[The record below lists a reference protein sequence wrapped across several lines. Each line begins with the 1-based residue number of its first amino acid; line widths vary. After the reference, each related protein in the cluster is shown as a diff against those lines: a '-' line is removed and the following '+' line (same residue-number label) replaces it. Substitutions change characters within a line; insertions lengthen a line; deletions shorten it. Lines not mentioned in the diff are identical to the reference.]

1 MRCPRCGSEKLVA
14 IINADVQVPV
24 EGPDRLHL
32 STTGVG
38 SVNFMDD
45 PRSLV
50 CPECG
55 WEEEGEVGF
64 THFRHQVEVGFALT

>member
-1 MRCPRCGSEKLVA
+1 MRCPRCGSEKLAA

-38 SVNFMDD
+38 SVTFMDA
-45 PRSLV
+45 
-50 CPECG
+50 EF
-55 WEEEGEVGF
+55 GESDHPVRLNPTRRIG
-64 THFRHQVEVGFALT
+64 